1 MAWGV
6 LLTYPGKDPN
16 LEGGEM
22 TNENENEGM
31 SNENRSS
38 TPTWLVAAVVI
49 VALVAL
55 GGLGTGWWASTSAQD
70 TRASV
75 AADIQTMKQGN
86 AKDLDA
92 VQQRLTASE
101 QANTA
106 LQDDLSTVTKRLRI
120 TQSDL
125 KKARDE
131 AQQIRDDNA
140 QKLAAMNS
148 DVQQKLSAKADTT
161 DVQAVSGTVTGVR
174 TDLDATRTDLDATKE
189 NLNMTKSE
197 LGTLIA
203 KNHDEVQEL
212 RRLGERDYVE
222 FTISGKNKEQ
232 KVGTVS
238 VTLRSTNPSKNQ
250 FNVALVVDDKHT
262 ENKSRNVNQPIFFTT
277 RGSKQPLEFVVNQ
290 VEKDKITGYI
300 SIPKSVQQSASAS
313 TGTSR

>member
-1 MAWGV
+1 
-6 LLTYPGKDPN
+6 
-16 LEGGEM
+16 M
-22 TNENENEGM
+22 TNEHENDGM
-31 SNENRSS
+31 SNENHSG
-38 TPTWLVAAVVI
+38 TPTWLVATVVI

-55 GGLGTGWWASTSAQD
+55 GGLGVGWWASTSAQD

-75 AADIQTMKQGN
+75 ASDMQTMKQAN
-86 AKDLDA
+86 AKDMDT
-92 VQQRLTASE
+92 VQQRLTAEE
-101 QANTA
+101 QSNTA

-148 DVQQKLSAKADTT
+148 DVQQKLSAKADTS
-161 DVQAVSGTVTGVR
+161 DVQAVTGTVTGVR

-300 SIPKSVQQSASAS
+300 SIPKSVQQTASVS
-313 TGTSR
+313 TGTGR